1 MLKWYVEFMRHPE
14 FTGKVR
20 KMVNKLAKSF
30 NMLPTFTE
38 DLGPRQKRPQ
48 GDVAGDSDEAEELEL
63 LDIDMPSLP
72 TVDLNN
78 VENGNNVVYGSNNR
92 ETGLSDASDRDE
104 DIVHNV
110 YMA

>member
-1 MLKWYVEFMRHPE
+1 MLYQKMLKWYAEFTRHPE

-20 KMVNKLAKSF
+20 KMANKLAKSF

-72 TVDLNN
+72 PHDVNNVDLNN
-78 VENGNNVVYGSNNR
+78 VENRNNNR
-92 ETGLSDASDRDE
+92 ETGLSDSLDQDE
-104 DIVHNV
+104 DI
-110 YMA
+110 